1 MTTAT
6 KPRRKKPATVKI
18 DVYQVITDKIV
29 EMLDAGTAPWHKPW
43 NSETGMPL
51 SMSTGRAY
59 RGVNVFLLAMESAI
73 KGYTSP
79 HWGTYNQIKARCGV
93 DKLDRWEG
101 LAGQKATMV
110 VLWKPIIK
118 VDEETGKR
126 AAFFLLRTFNVFN
139 ADQVAAPWR
148 DKLGLTE
155 PTNWDNDNGAIDECE
170 AAVREYLAT
179 GPRLS
184 IGGDRAAYSPSLDTV
199 LMPERDSFDG
209 SEQYYGA
216 LFHELTHS
224 TGHESRLARK
234 ELMENHAFGDAAY
247 SREELVAEMGAAFL
261 SGMTGIDAATLPNS
275 AAYLQNWL
283 SALRGDKKLVV
294 IAAAQAQK
302 AAELILGVT
311 YEEKSDD

>member
-1 MTTAT
+1 MATAT
-6 KPRRKKPATVKI
+6 RTRRKKPTTVKV

-29 EMLDAGTAPWHKPW
+29 ELLDAGTAPWHKPW

-51 SMSTGRAY
+51 SMSTGKAY
-59 RGVNVFLLAMESAI
+59 RGVNVFLLAMESVVH
-73 KGYTSP
+73 GYTSP
-79 HWGTYNQIKARCGV
+79 WWGTYKQISGRG
-93 DKLDRWEG
+93 
-101 LAGQKATMV
+101 GQVRKGEKSTMV
-110 VLWKPIIK
+110 ILWKPIIK

-126 AAFFLLRTFNVFN
+126 AAFFMLRTFNVFN
-139 ADQVAAPWR
+139 AEQTEDPSV
-148 DKLGLTE
+148 LGLPDREDTAR
-155 PTNWDNDNGAIDECE
+155 DNERLDECE
-170 AAVREYLAT
+170 AAVAQYLAT
-179 GPRLS
+179 GPGLS
-184 IGGDRAAYSPSLDTV
+184 IGGDRAAYSPSMDLV
-199 LMPERDSFDG
+199 IMPERNDFDG
-209 SEQYYGA
+209 SAQYYGA
-216 LFHELTHS
+216 MFHELTHS

-234 ELMENHAFGDAAY
+234 DLMESHAFGDAAY

-311 YEEKSDD
+311 HEEKSDD

>member
-1 MTTAT
+1 MATAT
-6 KPRRKKPATVKI
+6 RTRRKKPAAVKV

-29 EMLDAGTAPWHKPW
+29 ELLDSGTAPWHKPW

-51 SMSTGRAY
+51 SMSTGKAY

-73 KGYTSP
+73 QGYASP
-79 HWGTYNQIKARCGV
+79 WWGTYNQISGRGGQVRK
-93 DKLDRWEG
+93 
-101 LAGQKATMV
+101 GQKSTMV
-110 VLWKPIIK
+110 ILWKPIIK

-126 AAFFLLRTFNVFN
+126 AAFFMLRTFNVFN
-139 ADQVAAPWR
+139 AEQTEDPSV
-148 DKLGLTE
+148 LGLTE
-155 PTNWDNDNGAIDECE
+155 STNWDNDNDPIDECE

-184 IGGDRAAYSPSLDTV
+184 IGGDRAAYSPSLDVV

-209 SEQYYGA
+209 SAQYYGA

-261 SGMTGIDAATLPNS
+261 SGMTGIDAVTLPNS

-311 YEEKSDD
+311 HEEKSDD